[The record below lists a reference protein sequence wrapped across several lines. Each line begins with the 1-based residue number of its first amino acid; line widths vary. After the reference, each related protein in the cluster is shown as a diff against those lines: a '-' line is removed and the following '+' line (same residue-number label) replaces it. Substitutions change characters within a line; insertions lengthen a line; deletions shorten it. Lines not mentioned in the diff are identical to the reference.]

1 MGKKINLLK
10 KYPSSKRNVDRI
22 QGNKKKYQIIARKF
36 NSGLSSL

>member
-22 QGNKKKYQIIARKF
+22 QGNKKKYLNNYLK
-36 NSGLSSL
+36 NKK